1 MVSLQEACA
10 HGRMRYPSVTTITLA
25 TVGATLAGSAINAR
39 FFEHP
44 LIFGTMLALG
54 LGLIAGAIVSF
65 FNQPGQTK
73 N

>member
-1 MVSLQEACA
+1 
-10 HGRMRYPSVTTITLA
+10 MRYPSVTTITLA
-25 TVGATLAGSAINAR
+25 TVGATLAGSAINTR

-65 FNQPGQTK
+65 LKQPSPPK
-73 N
+73 D